1 MHEQDLEEGSED
13 FKKLVTEIWES
24 DKKKLKDEIE
34 KLNLEIEEIKGQ
46 LDGKD
51 EDIRKAKNETEE
63 ANELMQY

>member
-13 FKKLVTEIWES
+13 FKKLVTEIWEA

-51 EDIRKAKNETEE
+51 EEIKKAKNETEE